1 MWVPQGLVAFARM
14 CAIAGPAG
22 RLLCVALTV
31 YTIVLFVKVI
41 VSWLPLMG
49 MRMPYSGPAR
59 KGLDLLDDVTE
70 PALRPLRSLMPPI
83 RIGGSGLDLSVFVL
97 FIILWVARLA
107 LGC

>member
-1 MWVPQGLVAFARM
+1 M

-22 RLLCVALTV
+22 RLLCVALTI

-41 VSWLPLMG
+41 VSWLPMLG
-49 MRMPYSGPAR
+49 VRMPFAGPGRTA
-59 KGLDLLDDVTE
+59 LDLLDDVTE
-70 PALRPLRSLMPPI
+70 PALRPIRRIMPPV
-83 RIGGSGLDLSVFVL
+83 RMGGVGLDLSVLLL